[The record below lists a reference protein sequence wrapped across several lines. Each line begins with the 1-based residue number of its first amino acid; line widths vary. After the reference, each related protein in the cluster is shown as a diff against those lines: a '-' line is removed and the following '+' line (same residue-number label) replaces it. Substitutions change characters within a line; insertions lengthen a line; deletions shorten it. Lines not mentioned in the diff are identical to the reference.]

1 MKIPNKQGL
10 PKLALNHSPGIDFKD
25 LGKSVHKMCCLM
37 LLLHQIIFV
46 SEIIF

>member
-25 LGKSVHKMCCLM
+25 LVNLYIKCAV
-37 LLLHQIIFV
+37 
-46 SEIIF
+46 